1 MDERTWSVV
10 SSFQAF
16 LDEAVAAARG
26 GGGDGAT
33 PLRET
38 IDEHLGPDA
47 DGMPMVRLDVPA
59 HQLVNLDVAMA
70 ALVDEHGGGRLIGVG
85 GGDQRHHQTFGD
97 LLQRNGPWS
106 APTGPVDRT
115 RLDTGPDS
123 TREAVV
129 MGVHLFHYAGS
140 PVAVLQRRSEPRFGM
155 QCALEVLAPATVSEP
170 LLADVRRLMVE
181 RSVFRGQ
188 MLSFGV
194 TDETYGPSTGGITFL
209 ERPHLAESDVV
220 LPDGTL
226 SRIERHVAGVARNRA
241 ALLAAGQ
248 HLKRGLLLYGPPG
261 TGKTHTVRYLAGRLP
276 GVTTV
281 VLAGRALGL
290 ISAAT
295 ELAHALEPA
304 LIILEDVDL
313 IAEHREMHMGPQPLL
328 FTLLD
333 AMDGLTSEADV
344 AFILTTTRADLL
356 EPALAQRP
364 GRIDLAVQ
372 IPLPDAAARRRL
384 LQVYAGGLPLSSAA
398 LDAVAQRSE
407 GVTASFFKELARR
420 TVLLAAEAGE
430 PVDDS
435 RVAAAL
441 NEMLDDSEALTRT
454 LLGSSGGHVAQPGAD
469 PDLDPMRGPGQA
481 TGGWFA
487 YRPRG

>member
-1 MDERTWSVV
+1 M
-10 SSFQAF
+10 
-16 LDEAVAAARG
+16 
-26 GGGDGAT
+26 
-33 PLRET
+33 
-38 IDEHLGPDA
+38 
-47 DGMPMVRLDVPA
+47 
-59 HQLVNLDVAMA
+59 
-70 ALVDEHGGGRLIGVG
+70 
-85 GGDQRHHQTFGD
+85 
-97 LLQRNGPWS
+97 
-106 APTGPVDRT
+106 
-115 RLDTGPDS
+115 
-123 TREAVV
+123 
-129 MGVHLFHYAGS
+129 
-140 PVAVLQRRSEPRFGM
+140 
-155 QCALEVLAPATVSEP
+155 
-170 LLADVRRLMVE
+170 
-181 RSVFRGQ
+181 
-188 MLSFGV
+188 
-194 TDETYGPSTGGITFL
+194 
-209 ERPHLAESDVV
+209 
-220 LPDGTL
+220 
-226 SRIERHVAGVARNRA
+226 
-241 ALLAAGQ
+241 
-248 HLKRGLLLYGPPG
+248 
-261 TGKTHTVRYLAGRLP
+261 RYLAGRLP

-290 ISAAT
+290 IIAAT

-344 AFILTTTRADLL
+344 AFILTTNRADLL

-398 LDAVAQRSE
+398 LDAVAHRSE

-454 LLGSSGGHVAQPGAD
+454 CLLYTSRCV
-469 PDLDPMRGPGQA
+469 
-481 TGGWFA
+481 
-487 YRPRG
+487 

>member
-1 MDERTWSVV
+1 M
-10 SSFQAF
+10 
-16 LDEAVAAARG
+16 
-26 GGGDGAT
+26 
-33 PLRET
+33 
-38 IDEHLGPDA
+38 
-47 DGMPMVRLDVPA
+47 
-59 HQLVNLDVAMA
+59 
-70 ALVDEHGGGRLIGVG
+70 
-85 GGDQRHHQTFGD
+85 
-97 LLQRNGPWS
+97 
-106 APTGPVDRT
+106 
-115 RLDTGPDS
+115 
-123 TREAVV
+123 
-129 MGVHLFHYAGS
+129 
-140 PVAVLQRRSEPRFGM
+140 
-155 QCALEVLAPATVSEP
+155 
-170 LLADVRRLMVE
+170 
-181 RSVFRGQ
+181 
-188 MLSFGV
+188 
-194 TDETYGPSTGGITFL
+194 
-209 ERPHLAESDVV
+209 

-226 SRIERHVAGVARNRA
+226 SRVERHVAGVARNRA

-290 ISAAT
+290 INAAT

-304 LIILEDVDL
+304 LVILEDVDL

-344 AFILTTTRADLL
+344 AFILTTNRADLL

-407 GVTASFFKELARR
+407 GVTASFFELARR
-420 TVLLAAEAGE
+420 TCSARRRDRRA
-430 PVDDS
+430 
-435 RVAAAL
+435 
-441 NEMLDDSEALTRT
+441 
-454 LLGSSGGHVAQPGAD
+454 SGRRPG
-469 PDLDPMRGPGQA
+469 RG
-481 TGGWFA
+481 
-487 YRPRG
+487 RPQRDARRQ